1 MRGRRLQRLV
11 VLRIHIHYIKY
22 YTRKRSRSLKMSV
35 WHQTNHTNTRREF
48 VIITA
53 SISSL
58 SASFLRSRGFGV
70 AFSVKRSSRASS
82 LYSRREHRTRSTGV
96 VKGVSRSIHMSPALS
111 NVEDGKTKKKKRV
124 ILWHRNDLRVNDNL
138 TLKEALTFCSE
149 SSELCELVPTYIFDP
164 RWFLSDGAFD
174 RSDQKRREKRY
185 AERVV

>member
-22 YTRKRSRSLKMSV
+22 YTRTRKRSRSLKMSFSSP
-35 WHQTNHTNTRREF
+35 TNHTNTRREF

-53 SISSL
+53 SISL
-58 SASFLRSRGFGV
+58 SASFLRSRGFGA
-70 AFSVKRSSRASS
+70 AFSVKRSSCTSS
-82 LYSRREHRTRSTGV
+82 LYSRRDHRARSTGV
-96 VKGVSRSIHMSPALS
+96 VKGVSRSIHMSTSLS
-111 NVEDGKTKKKKRV
+111 NVDGNDGKKKKRV

-164 RWFLSDGAFD
+164 RWFLSDDAID
-174 RSDQKRREKRY
+174 RSDQRKRQKR
-185 AERVV
+185 